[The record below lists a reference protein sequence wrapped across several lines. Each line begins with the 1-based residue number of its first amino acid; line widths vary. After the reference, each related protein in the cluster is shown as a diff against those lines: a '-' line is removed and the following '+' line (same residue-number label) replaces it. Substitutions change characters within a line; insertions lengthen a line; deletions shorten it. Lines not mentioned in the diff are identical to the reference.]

1 MNIAIE
7 GTENLPAGEY
17 AASLQAV
24 QGGSGLVLRA
34 IPDVPVGTTPYTVSV
49 G

>member
-17 AASLQAV
+17 AASLHAV
-24 QGGSGLVLRA
+24 QGGGGLVMRV
-34 IPDVPVGTTPYTVSV
+34 IPDAPVGTTAYTVHV

>member
-1 MNIAIE
+1 MNITIV

-17 AASLQAV
+17 AASLHAV
-24 QGGSGLVLRA
+24 QGGSGLVMRA
-34 IPDVPVGTTPYTVSV
+34 LPDAPVGSTPYTVQV